1 MKRNILLA
9 IILVF
14 GMNSL
19 FSQVKPFRFGVKV
32 APDFSWI
39 SPDTKDYENDGMVPG
54 FSWGFLADITLTD
67 NYFVKTGFSV
77 DYVGGKLT
85 YPHSMLLDETQSAL
99 TAGTLKRKYSL
110 RYLEIPATIK
120 MRTNQFNNMA
130 FYGEIGFG
138 GYFNLKAKGK
148 DEFTPDG
155 SSTVVSDDGDIKDE
169 ISFMRASMIV
179 GAGMEYFI
187 DESTSLIFSVDF
199 NNGLT
204 NVLNGKNNID
214 ASLNERAQLY
224 YFQLNVGVMF

>member
-85 YPHSMLLDETQSAL
+85 YPHSMLLDESQSAL

-179 GAGMEYFI
+179 GAGMAYFI

>member
-1 MKRNILLA
+1 MKRNILLLIFLA
-9 IILVF
+9 FAL
-14 GMNSL
+14 NSL

-32 APDFSWI
+32 APDLAWI
-39 SPDTKDYENDGMVPG
+39 SPDTEDYENDGMVPG

-67 NYFVKTGFSV
+67 NYFIKTGFSV
-77 DYVGGKLT
+77 DYLGGKLS
-85 YPHSMLLDETQSAL
+85 YPHSMLLDESDL
-99 TAGTLKRKYSL
+99 EPTAGTLKRKYSL

-148 DEFTPDG
+148 DEFIPDD
-155 SSTVVSDDGDIKDE
+155 SSPDISDESDIKDE
-169 ISFMRASMIV
+169 IAFMRAAMII

-187 DESTSLIFSVDF
+187 DESTSIIFSVNF

-204 NVLNGKNNID
+204 NILNGKNNID
-214 ASLNERAQLY
+214 ESLKERAQLY

>member
-85 YPHSMLLDETQSAL
+85 YPHSMLLDESQSAL